1 VSNVQECIDLYL
13 TDEEVS
19 DAQFRA
25 VIVDACAR
33 DLIDGPDDVPTSY
46 RADLAAT
53 LHQYAG
59 RPNWVEPRRLAGGP

>member
-25 VIVDACAR
+25 VIKDAYERDQQERITYWHNLLEAR
-33 DLIDGPDDVPTSY
+33 
-46 RADLAAT
+46 RE
-53 LHQYAG
+53 
-59 RPNWVEPRRLAGGP
+59 RERLDNLEGK